1 MNPDDPTITTF
12 TDGDLHLV
20 DGIPVVIGHPGPSTL
35 TLNAYGTSLV
45 FYEEGTQEV
54 DPAAALTFHPDGRI
68 HRHGTLI
75 GNDAEIV
82 AGLRE
87 FVFAC
92 RR

>member
-1 MNPDDPTITTF
+1 MTPDEPDVTFPADGLPCTIAAA
-12 TDGDLHLV
+12 
-20 DGIPVVIGHPGPSTL
+20 GPSTL
-35 TLNAYGTSLV
+35 TMTAYGTSLV
-45 FYEEGTQEV
+45 FYEEDAQ
-54 DPAAALTFHPDGRI
+54 DPDPRAALTFHPDGRI

-87 FVFAC
+87 FVFAG